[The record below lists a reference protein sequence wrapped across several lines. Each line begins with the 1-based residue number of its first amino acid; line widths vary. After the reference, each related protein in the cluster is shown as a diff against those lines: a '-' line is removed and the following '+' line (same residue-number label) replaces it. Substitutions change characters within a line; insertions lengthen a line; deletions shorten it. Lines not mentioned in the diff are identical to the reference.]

1 MKFLLIVTLLTHTIH
16 SFALRS
22 SSRPQILR
30 SRNKFSLFHSQT
42 SRPNQVKLEDYV
54 DKTFEANWDNFK
66 DKVPD
71 LSSIFADYLSYY
83 EDIDNKF
90 ARSELLDALPSA
102 ENGDNYDVKITC
114 SSYDMGLVLS
124 HRSILSASSPVF
136 KQYLSTATT
145 TNGILDLHIHDID
158 KEVLKEILIVM
169 YTLNIRDDDCV
180 NILFKREDIGEK
192 LLYTALKYKI
202 NPLIN
207 IYDIVLAEN
216 VDSDNKSALSL
227 LSSLF
232 DLEKI
237 SDACR

>member
-1 MKFLLIVTLLTHTIH
+1 MALLTHTIH
-16 SFALRS
+16 SYALRS
-22 SSRPQILR
+22 SSRLQIFR
-30 SRNKFSLFHSQT
+30 SRNKFASFHSQT
-42 SRPNQVKLEDYV
+42 SLPNQVNLEDYV
-54 DKTFEANWDNFK
+54 DKKFEASWNKFK
-66 DKVPD
+66 EQVPE
-71 LSSIFADYLSYY
+71 LSSIFADYLCYY
-83 EDIDNKF
+83 EDIDNEF

-114 SSYDMGLVLS
+114 SNTDMGLVLA

-136 KQYLSTATT
+136 KQYLSTITT
-145 TNGILDLHIHDID
+145 TNGVYDLHIHDID
-158 KEVLKEILIVM
+158 KEVLKEILMVM
-169 YTLNIRDDDCV
+169 CTLNIREDDCV
-180 NILFKREDIGEK
+180 DILFKREDIGEK

-207 IYDIVLAEN
+207 IYDIVLAKK
-216 VDSDNKSALSL
+216 VDSDNKSALRI